1 MGISKFWHIS
11 FHPSHQHL
19 TPLSDRLVSP
29 PHNITLRQTC
39 KRCLTTFI
47 LSIMESTRLEER
59 LLAPSF
65 RKWLLKLELQTGNHP
80 SQKIFDMWKL
90 EALADAFYCAL
101 HSEHCQTSPS
111 CLITRPPAQTARQLH
126 YIRWYISH
134 NRVDVFY
141 GSQDYKIQPPRAA
154 TNIYTGVKR

>member
-1 MGISKFWHIS
+1 MTLGPSSSAFVS
-11 FHPSHQHL
+11 F
-19 TPLSDRLVSP
+19 LSYRWLLNVATSFVNGP
-29 PHNITLRQTC
+29 
-39 KRCLTTFI
+39 